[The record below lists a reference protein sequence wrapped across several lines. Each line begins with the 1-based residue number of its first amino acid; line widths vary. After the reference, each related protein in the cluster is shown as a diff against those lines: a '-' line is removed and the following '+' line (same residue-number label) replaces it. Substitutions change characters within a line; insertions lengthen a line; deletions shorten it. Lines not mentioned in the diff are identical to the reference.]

1 MDNSKHQVITD
12 FLNYIKNVRRYSSHT
27 IRSYCHDLEEYY
39 SFCKDFNPEQ
49 EFFHLDHTAIQ
60 SYLQHLTRKGLSAR
74 TLARRLASIKSLY
87 KYMQINNIVELNI
100 ARLVKTP
107 KINRKLPH
115 YLSLKE
121 AHNILQLPTGNNEK
135 ALRDHLILELF
146 YATGI
151 RISELIN
158 IRMHDIRIEE
168 GIIHILGKGSK
179 ERIVIMGDEATESLR
194 SYLIV
199 KNKIN
204 PRSDKNDYLFP
215 GIRKNKSGKIKAISQ
230 RKVFNIVKKY
240 LKVISNDEKLS
251 PHSLRH
257 TFATHM
263 LDNGADLMA
272 IKDMLGHNSLSSTQ
286 VYTHLQ
292 PEKIKKIYKQS
303 HPHAK

>member
-1 MDNSKHQVITD
+1 MLINKIIKINSAK
-12 FLNYIKNVRRYSSHT
+12 LVR
-27 IRSYCHDLEEYY
+27 
-39 SFCKDFNPEQ
+39 
-49 EFFHLDHTAIQ
+49 
-60 SYLQHLTRKGLSAR
+60 
-74 TLARRLASIKSLY
+74 
-87 KYMQINNIVELNI
+87 
-100 ARLVKTP
+100 TP
-107 KINRKLPH
+107 KINRELPH

-121 AHNILQLPTGNNEK
+121 AQDILQLPIGNDEK
-135 ALRDHLILELF
+135 TLRERLILELF

-204 PRSDKNDYLFP
+204 PRSNKNDYLFP
-215 GIRKNKSGKIKAISQ
+215 GIMKNKSGKIKAISQ

-272 IKDMLGHNSLSSTQ
+272 IKDLLGHNSLSSTQ

-292 PEKIKKIYKQS
+292 PEKLKKIYNKS